1 MWRPLTSRY
10 GYLPSLWGAG
20 AVALALATWLCLQ
33 LQLNSTTTAFVYLI
47 AIVLLSLL
55 DSLISSIVF
64 SVIAVGC
71 LDFFFVEPRYSFRV
85 QDSRDLATLAAFVIT
100 SLAITSLVRRVRRLG
115 DVQQEQIR
123 LLDLTTD
130 SVFVRDINDAITYWN
145 RGAEALYGWKRDE
158 ALGKVTH
165 QLLQTI
171 FPAPL
176 EQITEILTP
185 TGRWEGELVHTARD
199 GRQVRVA
206 SRWSLQRN
214 EEGVHIGT
222 LESNT
227 DITERKRAEEALQR
241 AQATYLAEAQ
251 QLSRTG
257 SFGWSLA
264 SGELFWSEES
274 FRIFG
279 YDPATKPTLEMVINR
294 VHPDDIAIAKQA
306 IELAATEQQE
316 FDLEHRLQMPDGS
329 VKHLHVVAHP
339 MKDATGNLQF
349 MGAMMDITAHKSA
362 ELERSRAQDRL
373 QKVQAEFAHAARISV
388 LGELAASIAHEVN
401 QPLASL
407 TTGGEAALRWLDR
420 AEPNVPKARDLMR
433 RIIDD
438 ARRAADIIARLQ
450 AMAAGRAPQQMII
463 SLNDVIEDSIVFLD
477 HELQSKN
484 IAVSLDLASTLPLVT
499 GDRIQLQQ
507 VVVNL
512 AINAAQA
519 IAQLAPSRRIVSIHT
534 KLSDSESVCCILED
548 SGPGINPGQLDH
560 LFDSFFTTKDA
571 GMGMGLSICRSIIE
585 AHGGAI
591 QADNNSTLGGARFR
605 FTLPVAGAQQ
615 AQLQR

>member
-20 AVALALATWLCLQ
+20 AIALALATWLCLQ
-33 LQLNSTTTAFVYLI
+33 FQINSTTAAFVYLI

-55 DSLISSIVF
+55 DSFVSSIFF
-64 SVIAVGC
+64 SVIAVAC
-71 LDFFFVEPRYSFRV
+71 LDFFFVEPRYSFQV

-115 DVQQEQIR
+115 DAQQEQIR

-130 SVFVRDINDAITYWN
+130 SVFVRDIKDAITYWN

-158 ALGKVTH
+158 VVGKVSH
-165 QLLQTI
+165 QVLQTI

-176 EQITEILTP
+176 EQITEVLT
-185 TGRWEGELVHTARD
+185 TVGRWEGELVHKTRD
-199 GRQVRVA
+199 GTQVRVA

-214 EEGVHIGT
+214 EEGVPIGT

-227 DITERKRAEEALQR
+227 DITERKRAEDSLQR

-251 QLSRTG
+251 QLSHTG
-257 SFGWSLA
+257 SFGWNLA

-279 YDPATKPTLEMVINR
+279 YDPATKPTLEMVVNR
-294 VHPDDIAIAKQA
+294 VHPDDVAIAQQA
-306 IELAATEQQE
+306 IERAATEQQE

-339 MKDATGNLQF
+339 GKDAAGNLQF
-349 MGAMMDITAHKSA
+349 MGAMMDITAYKSA
-362 ELERSRAQDRL
+362 ELERGRAQDRL

-433 RIIDD
+433 HIIDD

-450 AMAAGRAPQQMII
+450 AMAAGRAPQQTTI
-463 SLNDVIEDSIVFLD
+463 SLNDVIEDSMVFLG
-477 HELQSKN
+477 HELQSKS
-484 IAVSLDLASTLPLVT
+484 IAVSLDLAPALPLVT

-519 IAQLAPSRRIVSIHT
+519 IAQSQPARGIVSIQT
-534 KLSDSESVCCILED
+534 KLSDSETLCCILED
-548 SGPGINPGQLDH
+548 SGPGISLGQLDH
-560 LFDSFFTTKDA
+560 LFESFFTTKDA

-615 AQLQR
+615 A